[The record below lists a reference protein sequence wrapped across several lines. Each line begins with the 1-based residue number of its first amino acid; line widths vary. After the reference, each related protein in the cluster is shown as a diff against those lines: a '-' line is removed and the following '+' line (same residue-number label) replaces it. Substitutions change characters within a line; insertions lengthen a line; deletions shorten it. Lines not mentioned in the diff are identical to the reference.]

1 MTSNEAVVDVKLG
14 ATGARSAELM
24 PSAGWWP
31 KASASAWSIH
41 TEVNPS
47 LDSSI
52 AENKLIKK

>member
-14 ATGARSAELM
+14 ATGARSAELT

-41 TEVNPS
+41 TEVSPS

-52 AENKLIKK
+52 VENQLIEK